1 MIKKYKIQKLVQF
14 SIGVL
19 WLIGI
24 YFFVESDIL
33 QIGMLAF
40 ILLIG
45 IAYSTKL
52 LTNIKKIEESYIFET
67 YSIITQK
74 EEIKISESQ
83 LTEIL
88 YTNSLFNTHNLII
101 KYNGTNGIITKKL
114 YVNTEP
120 WSKLTSDL
128 TQIKNFC
135 EHNA

>member
-33 QIGMLAF
+33 QIGMLDF
-40 ILLIG
+40 ILPIG

-120 WSKLTSDL
+120 L
-128 TQIKNFC
+128 
-135 EHNA
+135 E